1 MCLGGTDMFKKY
13 KVQVIW
19 GLTAFISVGA
29 LILFYFLVLR
39 WKEFGNLM
47 NKLANIIAPVTIGL
61 FIAYI
66 LDSLVKTMKKG
77 MNRCRRSSGRISD
90 RAERLQNSV
99 AILLSEII
107 MIALIVVLMWIV
119 VPQVISSIMMIVSNL
134 GVYREHIR
142 SLIEPLMEKYPDIA
156 VQAQRAI
163 DNVGNLVDNFIKN
176 DMMTAVSV
184 LSTGL
189 MSMGASVYHFILGA
203 IVSVY
208 LLASKK
214 RLIGVG
220 KKSLYTLFGPEKGDQ
235 AMIGVRYANRV
246 FKGFFVGKLL
256 DSLII
261 GVLCFIGVTIFGMPY
276 SVLIS
281 IVVGVTNVIPY
292 FGPFIGAI
300 PSALLILVVDPT
312 KCLIFCIFILVLQ
325 QLDGNVIGP
334 KVLKN
339 TTGVSSLGVLIS
351 ILVGGGL
358 FGVGGMLV
366 SVPAYAVLCMLV
378 RVWCNKRLIRQKLP
392 TESEVYIESD
402 YFTKPAATDLLMQET
417 EGRHVQQ

>member
-1 MCLGGTDMFKKY
+1 
-13 KVQVIW
+13 
-19 GLTAFISVGA
+19 
-29 LILFYFLVLR
+29 
-39 WKEFGNLM
+39 
-47 NKLANIIAPVTIGL
+47 
-61 FIAYI
+61 
-66 LDSLVKTMKKG
+66 
-77 MNRCRRSSGRISD
+77 
-90 RAERLQNSV
+90 
-99 AILLSEII
+99 

-208 LLASKK
+208 LLASKN

-281 IVVGVTNVIPY
+281 IVVGVTTVIPY